1 MNTEALNRW
10 LTLGAN
16 VGVIA
21 GIVFLGV
28 EIQQSTAVT
37 RSVAAQEISNTSVEY
52 FMRIAENP
60 DLARVVMVANADPG
74 ALSDVEIVQ
83 YRYVIGAVFLLL
95 EGAYKQFQLG
105 FLPEA
110 GWKPYE
116 ELIKWFLSN
125 PVSRNWW
132 VNGSTV
138 FSPEFE
144 TMVIAVSGLER
155 ETN

>member
-28 EIQQSTAVT
+28 EIQQNTAVT

-74 ALSDVEIVQ
+74 TLSDVEIIQ
-83 YRYVIGAVFLLL
+83 YHYVTGAVFLLL
-95 EGAYKQFQLG
+95 EGAYIQFQLG

-110 GWKPYE
+110 SWKPYE
-116 ELIKWFLSN
+116 KVIKDFLSN

-155 ETN
+155 EIN